1 MSGGFD
7 IVPLA
12 NDLKPF
18 ANSEYSGIPQH
29 SVVPTASDAAQ
40 TDFATTLKEAGTKM
54 VQTIENAEAVS
65 IAGLKGEA
73 DTYEVVSSIMQ
84 AEQSLR
90 MAVSVRD
97 KIISAYLEIS
107 RMQI

>member
-1 MSGGFD
+1 MSSGFD
-7 IVPLA
+7 SIALVS
-12 NDLKPF
+12 DLKPV
-18 ANSEYSGIPQH
+18 AGSGQNIFSMP
-29 SVVPTASDAAQ
+29 AGLQ
-40 TDFATTLKEAGTKM
+40 TDANTSQADFVTTLKNTGIEM
-54 VQTIENAEAVS
+54 VQSIENAEAVS
-65 IAGLKGEA
+65 VAGLKGEA

-90 MAVSVRD
+90 MAVAVRD

>member
-1 MSGGFD
+1 MSSGFD
-7 IVPLA
+7 SIALVS
-12 NDLKPF
+12 DLMPV
-18 ANSEYSGIPQH
+18 APSGQNIF
-29 SVVPTASDAAQ
+29 TAPPGLQ
-40 TDFATTLKEAGTKM
+40 AGTSTPQSDFVTMLKNTGVEI
-54 VQTIENAEAVS
+54 VQSIENAEAVS
-65 IAGLKGEA
+65 VAGLKGEA

-90 MAVSVRD
+90 MAVAVRD